1 MPLHCRWPL
10 LLAGIVATLARLGIG
25 PAVPSV
31 AFAQVAERAQPPPAP
46 TQPAPRDRVFRIQV
60 VDKETG
66 RGVPLV
72 ELKTVNQIRYVTDSN
87 GVAAFDEPGLFNRKV
102 FFFLTSHGYEAAK
115 DNFGYRGRA
124 LEITE
129 GGSARIEVLR
139 LNIAERLYRVTGA
152 GIYRDSLLTGDRV
165 PIREPVLNGLV
176 LGQDSVVNALYQGK
190 IHWFWG
196 DTNRPDYPLGN
207 FHVPGATSERPGQGG
222 LDPDAGV
229 DLSYFLDDKGFA
241 RPTAPIAGEG
251 PTWLSGLVVLA
262 DGEGRERMFA
272 NYVKIRNQ
280 LEVYQR
286 GLVEFR
292 PETHRFEKVAQFP
305 DASVHPGD
313 SPSGHPFL
321 FRDRGVEYIYYAN
334 PYPLIRVPADP
345 ELLKDPLSFES
356 FTCLKPGTTR
366 TQQQLDW
373 GPDGS
378 PRYAWKRNAQVLPQ
392 DQQNKLIAAGRIKPQ
407 EALLHLRDPDLGK
420 VVLAHG
426 GSVYWNAY
434 RGRWVMIAV
443 ESFGSTSFLG
453 EVWYAEADAPLGPWV
468 YARKIVT
475 HDKYSFYNPKQHP
488 MFDKENGRI
497 IYFEG
502 TYTTTFSGNNN
513 PTPRYDYNQV
523 MYRLD
528 LSDRRLAL
536 PVAIYEVSGGRGAV
550 RLVSNQGLSRTRA
563 TEPSR
568 VAFFAP
574 DRPGI
579 GTLPVYE
586 QLDSAGHQTL
596 LVGTRERPAE
606 GIDSEPLF
614 FILPDD
620 HSGQGGATARLY
632 EYPNGTGGNR
642 YSLQT
647 PGTGV
652 RSASGARVLG
662 RVWRNPGRSSPW

>member
-1 MPLHCRWPL
+1 M
-10 LLAGIVATLARLGIG
+10 
-25 PAVPSV
+25 
-31 AFAQVAERAQPPPAP
+31 
-46 TQPAPRDRVFRIQV
+46 
-60 VDKETG
+60 
-66 RGVPLV
+66 V

-87 GVAAFDEPGLFNRKV
+87 GVAAFDEPGLINHKV
-102 FFFLTSHGYEAAK
+102 FFSVTSHGYEAAK

-124 LEITE
+124 LEVTE
-129 GGSARIEVLR
+129 GGSARIEVVR

-152 GIYRDSLLTGDRV
+152 GIYRDSILTGDRI
-165 PIREPVLNGLV
+165 PIREPLLNGQV
-176 LGQDSVVNALYQGK
+176 LGQDSVVNAMYQGK
-190 IHWFWG
+190 VHWFWG

-251 PTWLSGLVVLA
+251 PTWISGLVVLA
-262 DGEGRERMFA
+262 DSEGRERMFA
-272 NYVKIRNQ
+272 NYVKSRNQ
-280 LEVYQR
+280 LEVYQH

-292 PETHRFEKVAQFP
+292 PETQRFEKVAQFP

-313 SPSGHPFL
+313 YPSGHPF
-321 FRDRGVEYIYYAN
+321 FYRDRGVEYVYYAN
-334 PYPLIRVPADP
+334 PYPLIRVPAAP
-345 ELLKDPLSFES
+345 EQLKDPLSFES

-366 TQQQLDW
+366 TQQQVDW
-373 GPDGS
+373 GVDGS
-378 PRYAWKRNAQVLPQ
+378 PRYGWKRNTQVLPQ
-392 DQQNKLIAAGRIKPQ
+392 DQQNKLIAAGRIKPR
-407 EALLHLRDPDLGK
+407 EALLHLRDADLGK

-434 RGRWVMIAV
+434 RSRWVMIAV

-502 TYTTTFSGNNN
+502 TYTTTFSGNND

-550 RLVSNQGLSRTRA
+550 RLVSNRGLSRTRG
-563 TEPSR
+563 TQPSR
-568 VAFFAP
+568 LAFFAP

-579 GTLPVYE
+579 ATLPVHE
-586 QLDSAGHQTL
+586 KVDKTGHQTL
-596 LVGTRERPAE
+596 HVGTGDRPTD
-606 GIDSEPLF
+606 GINSEPLF

-620 HSGQGGATARLY
+620 HAGQGGATVRLY
-632 EYPNGTGGNR
+632 EYPSENGGHR
-642 YSLQT
+642 YSLQA
-647 PGTGV
+647 PGTGAG
-652 RSASGARVLG
+652 SASGARALG
-662 RVWRNPGRSSPW
+662 RVWKNPGRALPW